1 MRVLQTLC
9 EAPSLF
15 CLFMR
20 EASLFRY
27 SSSCI
32 HFFLL
37 PLIRYIPIFIE
48 RTMGLKRIDE
58 RLSRVAT
65 IVKGWNGNSSVPR
78 IERDLAL
85 EELRHIYDEILD
97 YTPEQTEECAEENA
111 DSAEREE
118 RVVVTVAPIAE
129 SIAEVVD
136 DFDDAL
142 DIDALLGIGAEEES
156 APSQEESVAEAVE
169 TTAEEVVEE
178 SMVEVA
184 QEIVVESELEIV
196 AEPEPK
202 SESVEE
208 SVAEP
213 EVEVSADADAEAED
227 GTSSGALFNLDDIPV
242 RAKRGR
248 KMVQLY
254 SDNFTSR
261 VVTAPKEDDEAENEA
276 EAEEIAEPVQPAVE
290 PVVVEEQ
297 SAEEPKCLAD
307 VLGGGVKTLA
317 DAMASS
323 DEPTTPLNRVTELR
337 KAIGLNDKFLLVR
350 DLFGGDV
357 ERYEA
362 TIDTLDEFEDL
373 DECMIYIVENFRWNP
388 DSEAARLIVSLLE
401 RKLA

>member
-1 MRVLQTLC
+1 MF

-65 IVKGWNGNSSVPR
+65 IVKGWNGNSIVPR

-97 YTPEQTEECAEENA
+97 YTPEEREKRVEEKTESE
-111 DSAEREE
+111 EREE
-118 RVVVTVAPIAE
+118 RVVVTVAPIAD
-129 SIAEVVD
+129 SIADVVD

-156 APSQEESVAEAVE
+156 APSQEESVADTVE

-184 QEIVVESELEIV
+184 QEIVVESEPEIV
-196 AEPEPK
+196 AEPEP
-202 SESVEE
+202 ESVEAPI
-208 SVAEP
+208 AEP
-213 EVEVSADADAEAED
+213 EADVAPETEVEDNA
-227 GTSSGALFNLDDIPV
+227 SGALFNLDDIPV

-248 KMVQLY
+248 KMVHLY

-261 VVTAPKEDDEAENEA
+261 VVTAPKEDDEAESEA

-307 VLGGGVKTLA
+307 VLGGGVKTLG

>member
-1 MRVLQTLC
+1 MLQTLR

-97 YTPEQTEECAEENA
+97 YTPEQTEECAEEKTE
-111 DSAEREE
+111 SVEREE
-118 RVVVTVAPIAE
+118 RAVVTVAPIAE
-129 SIAEVVD
+129 SIADVVD

-156 APSQEESVAEAVE
+156 APSQEESVADAVE

-184 QEIVVESELEIV
+184 QEIVVESEPEIV
-196 AEPEPK
+196 AEPESK

-213 EVEVSADADAEAED
+213 EVEVSADAEAEAED

-290 PVVVEEQ
+290 RVVVEEQ

-307 VLGGGVKTLA
+307 VLGGGVKTLG

>member
-1 MRVLQTLC
+1 MLQTLC

-97 YTPEQTEECAEENA
+97 YTPEEREERVEEKIE
-111 DSAEREE
+111 SVEREE

-184 QEIVVESELEIV
+184 QEIVVESEPEIV

-213 EVEVSADADAEAED
+213 EADVAPETEVEDNA
-227 GTSSGALFNLDDIPV
+227 SGALFNLDDIPV

-248 KMVQLY
+248 KMVHLY

-261 VVTAPKEDDEAENEA
+261 VVTAPKEDDEAESEAEA
-276 EAEEIAEPVQPAVE
+276 EAEEIAEPIQPAVE
-290 PVVVEEQ
+290 RVVVEEQ

-307 VLGGGVKTLA
+307 VLGGGVKTLG

>member
-1 MRVLQTLC
+1 
-9 EAPSLF
+9 
-15 CLFMR
+15 
-20 EASLFRY
+20 
-27 SSSCI
+27 
-32 HFFLL
+32 
-37 PLIRYIPIFIE
+37 
-48 RTMGLKRIDE
+48 MGLKRIDE

-97 YTPEQTEECAEENA
+97 YTPEEREECAEEKTE
-111 DSAEREE
+111 SVEREE
-118 RVVVTVAPIAE
+118 RAVVTVAPIAE
-129 SIAEVVD
+129 SIADVVD

-156 APSQEESVAEAVE
+156 ATSQEQSIAEAVE

-184 QEIVVESELEIV
+184 QEIVVESEPEIV

-208 SVAEP
+208 PVAEP
-213 EVEVSADADAEAED
+213 EVEVSADAEAEAED

-261 VVTAPKEDDEAENEA
+261 VVTAQEDESAESEA

-290 PVVVEEQ
+290 RVVVEEQ

>member
-1 MRVLQTLC
+1 
-9 EAPSLF
+9 
-15 CLFMR
+15 
-20 EASLFRY
+20 
-27 SSSCI
+27 
-32 HFFLL
+32 
-37 PLIRYIPIFIE
+37 
-48 RTMGLKRIDE
+48 MGLKRIDE

-65 IVKGWNGNSSVPR
+65 IVKGWNGGSSVPR

-97 YTPEQTEECAEENA
+97 YTPEQTEECAEEKTE
-111 DSAEREE
+111 SVEREE
-118 RVVVTVAPIAE
+118 RAVVTVAPIAE
-129 SIAEVVD
+129 SIADVVD

-156 APSQEESVAEAVE
+156 VTSQEQSIAEAEE
-169 TTAEEVVEE
+169 TPKEEVVEE
-178 SMVEVA
+178 AMNEVA
-184 QEIVVESELEIV
+184 EEIVVESGPEIV
-196 AEPEPK
+196 AEPKPMEEPVK
-202 SESVEE
+202 E
-208 SVAEP
+208 SVAMP
-213 EVEVSADADAEAED
+213 EAEVSSETETVPEAED
-227 GTSSGALFNLDDIPV
+227 AAAGALFNLDDIPV

-248 KMVQLY
+248 KMVHLY

-261 VVTAPKEDDEAENEA
+261 VVTAQEDEPMEGEVNTEAT
-276 EAEEIAEPVQPAVE
+276 VQPAVE
-290 PVVVEEQ
+290 RVVVEEQ

-307 VLGGGVKTLA
+307 VLGGGVKTLG

>member
-1 MRVLQTLC
+1 
-9 EAPSLF
+9 
-15 CLFMR
+15 
-20 EASLFRY
+20 
-27 SSSCI
+27 
-32 HFFLL
+32 
-37 PLIRYIPIFIE
+37 
-48 RTMGLKRIDE
+48 MGLKRIDE

-97 YTPEQTEECAEENA
+97 YTPEEREECAEEKTE
-111 DSAEREE
+111 SVEREE

-184 QEIVVESELEIV
+184 QEIVVESEPEIV

-208 SVAEP
+208 PVAEP
-213 EVEVSADADAEAED
+213 EVEVSADAEAEAED

-248 KMVQLY
+248 KMVHLY

-261 VVTAPKEDDEAENEA
+261 VVTAKEDEPAESEA
-276 EAEEIAEPVQPAVE
+276 EAEEIAEPIQPAVE
-290 PVVVEEQ
+290 RVVVEEQ

-307 VLGGGVKTLA
+307 VLGGGVKTLG

>member
-1 MRVLQTLC
+1 
-9 EAPSLF
+9 
-15 CLFMR
+15 
-20 EASLFRY
+20 
-27 SSSCI
+27 
-32 HFFLL
+32 
-37 PLIRYIPIFIE
+37 
-48 RTMGLKRIDE
+48 MGLKRIDE

-65 IVKGWNGNSSVPR
+65 IVKGWNGSSSVPR

-97 YTPEQTEECAEENA
+97 YTPEQTEERAEEKTE
-111 DSAEREE
+111 SVEREE
-118 RVVVTVAPIAE
+118 RAVVTVAPIAE
-129 SIAEVVD
+129 SIADVVD

-142 DIDALLGIGAEEES
+142 DIDALLGIGAEEEG
-156 APSQEESVAEAVE
+156 ATSQEQSIAEAEE
-169 TTAEEVVEE
+169 TPKEEVVEE
-178 SMVEVA
+178 AMNEVA
-184 QEIVVESELEIV
+184 EEIVVESEPEIV
-196 AEPEPK
+196 AEPEPMEEPVK
-202 SESVEE
+202 E
-208 SVAEP
+208 SVAMP
-213 EVEVSADADAEAED
+213 EAEVSPEAETVPEAED
-227 GTSSGALFNLDDIPV
+227 AAAGALFNLDDIPV

-248 KMVQLY
+248 KMVHLY

-261 VVTAPKEDDEAENEA
+261 VATAQEDEPAESEPEA
-276 EAEEIAEPVQPAVE
+276 EATAQPVQPAVE
-290 PVVVEEQ
+290 RVVVEEQ

-307 VLGGGVKTLA
+307 VLGGGVKTLG

>member
-1 MRVLQTLC
+1 MLQTLC

-97 YTPEQTEECAEENA
+97 YTPEEREERVEENA

-118 RVVVTVAPIAE
+118 RAVVTVAPIAE
-129 SIAEVVD
+129 SIADVVD

-156 APSQEESVAEAVE
+156 APSQEESVADTVE

-184 QEIVVESELEIV
+184 EEIVVESEPEIV
-196 AEPEPK
+196 AEPEP
-202 SESVEE
+202 ESVEE
-208 SVAEP
+208 PIAEP
-213 EVEVSADADAEAED
+213 EADVAPETEVEDNA
-227 GTSSGALFNLDDIPV
+227 SGALFNLDDIPV

-254 SDNFTSR
+254 SNNFTSR
-261 VVTAPKEDDEAENEA
+261 VVTAKEDEPAESEAEV
-276 EAEEIAEPVQPAVE
+276 EEIAEPVQPAVD

>member
-1 MRVLQTLC
+1 MRVLQTLR

-97 YTPEQTEECAEENA
+97 YTPEQTEERVEENA

-118 RVVVTVAPIAE
+118 RAVVTVAPIAD

-142 DIDALLGIGAEEES
+142 DIDALLGIGTEEEG
-156 APSQEESVAEAVE
+156 APSQEQSIAEAVE
-169 TTAEEVVEE
+169 TPKEEVVEE

-184 QEIVVESELEIV
+184 QEIVVESEPEIV
-196 AEPEPK
+196 AEPEPEP
-202 SESVEE
+202 ESVEE
-208 SVAEP
+208 PIAEP
-213 EVEVSADADAEAED
+213 EADVAPETEVEDNA
-227 GTSSGALFNLDDIPV
+227 SGALFNLDDIPV

-248 KMVQLY
+248 KMVHLY

-261 VVTAPKEDDEAENEA
+261 VVTAPKEDDEAESEA
-276 EAEEIAEPVQPAVE
+276 EVEEIAEPVQPAVE
-290 PVVVEEQ
+290 RVVVEEQ

-307 VLGGGVKTLA
+307 VLGGGVKTLG

>member
-1 MRVLQTLC
+1 
-9 EAPSLF
+9 
-15 CLFMR
+15 
-20 EASLFRY
+20 
-27 SSSCI
+27 
-32 HFFLL
+32 
-37 PLIRYIPIFIE
+37 
-48 RTMGLKRIDE
+48 MGLKRIDE

-78 IERDLAL
+78 IERDLTL

-97 YTPEQTEECAEENA
+97 YTPEQTEECAEEKTE
-111 DSAEREE
+111 SVEREE
-118 RVVVTVAPIAE
+118 RAVVTVAPIAE
-129 SIAEVVD
+129 SIADVVD

-156 APSQEESVAEAVE
+156 ATSQEQSIAEAEE
-169 TTAEEVVEE
+169 TPKEEVVEA
-178 SMVEVA
+178 STVEVA
-184 QEIVVESELEIV
+184 QEIVVESEPEIV
-196 AEPEPK
+196 AEPEP
-202 SESVEE
+202 VEEPVKE
-208 SVAEP
+208 SVAMP
-213 EVEVSADADAEAED
+213 EAEVAAETETAPEAED
-227 GTSSGALFNLDDIPV
+227 AAAGALFNLDDIPV
-242 RAKRGR
+242 RAMRGR
-248 KMVQLY
+248 KMVHLY
-254 SDNFTSR
+254 SDNFASR
-261 VVTAPKEDDEAENEA
+261 VVTAQEDEPVESEPEAEVTA
-276 EAEEIAEPVQPAVE
+276 QPVQPAVE
-290 PVVVEEQ
+290 RVVVEEQ

-307 VLGGGVKTLA
+307 VLGGGVKTLG

>member
-1 MRVLQTLC
+1 MRVLQTLR

-65 IVKGWNGNSSVPR
+65 IVKGWNGSSSVPR

-97 YTPEQTEECAEENA
+97 YTPEEREDCAEENA

-129 SIAEVVD
+129 SIADVVD

-156 APSQEESVAEAVE
+156 ATSQEQSIAEAEE
-169 TTAEEVVEE
+169 TPKEEVVEE
-178 SMVEVA
+178 AMNEVA
-184 QEIVVESELEIV
+184 EEIVVESEPEIV
-196 AEPEPK
+196 AEPEP
-202 SESVEE
+202 EP
-208 SVAEP
+208 VAEP
-213 EVEVSADADAEAED
+213 IAEPEADVAPETEVEDNA
-227 GTSSGALFNLDDIPV
+227 SGALFNLDDIPV

-248 KMVQLY
+248 KMVHLY

-261 VVTAPKEDDEAENEA
+261 VVTAPKEDDEAESEA
-276 EAEEIAEPVQPAVE
+276 EAEEIAEPIQPAVE
-290 PVVVEEQ
+290 RVVVEEQ

-307 VLGGGVKTLA
+307 VLGGGVKTLG

>member
-1 MRVLQTLC
+1 
-9 EAPSLF
+9 
-15 CLFMR
+15 
-20 EASLFRY
+20 
-27 SSSCI
+27 
-32 HFFLL
+32 
-37 PLIRYIPIFIE
+37 
-48 RTMGLKRIDE
+48 MGLKRIDE

-65 IVKGWNGNSSVPR
+65 IVKGWNGSSSVPR

-97 YTPEQTEECAEENA
+97 YTPEEREERVEENA

-213 EVEVSADADAEAED
+213 EVEVSADAEAED

-276 EAEEIAEPVQPAVE
+276 EAEEIAEPIQPAVE
-290 PVVVEEQ
+290 RVVVEEQ

>member
-1 MRVLQTLC
+1 MY
-9 EAPSLF
+9 SLF
-15 CLFMR
+15 FTTFDTL
-20 EASLFRY
+20 Y
-27 SSSCI
+27 T
-32 HFFLL
+32 
-37 PLIRYIPIFIE
+37 YFIE

-65 IVKGWNGNSSVPR
+65 IVKGWNGSSSVPR

-97 YTPEQTEECAEENA
+97 YTPEEREKRVEEKTE
-111 DSAEREE
+111 SVEREE

-156 APSQEESVAEAVE
+156 APSQEESVADTVE

-184 QEIVVESELEIV
+184 QEIVVESEPEIV
-196 AEPEPK
+196 AEPEPEP
-202 SESVEE
+202 ESVEE
-208 SVAEP
+208 PIAEP
-213 EVEVSADADAEAED
+213 EVDVAPETEVED
-227 GTSSGALFNLDDIPV
+227 NASGALFNLDDIPV

-290 PVVVEEQ
+290 RVVVEEQ

>member
-1 MRVLQTLC
+1 MLQTLC

-276 EAEEIAEPVQPAVE
+276 EAEEIAEPIQPAVE
-290 PVVVEEQ
+290 RVVVEEQ

>member
-1 MRVLQTLC
+1 MLQTLR

-65 IVKGWNGNSSVPR
+65 IVKGWNGSSSVPR

-97 YTPEQTEECAEENA
+97 YTPEEREDCAEENA

-129 SIAEVVD
+129 SIADVVD

-156 APSQEESVAEAVE
+156 ATSQEQSIAEAEE
-169 TTAEEVVEE
+169 TPKEEVVEE
-178 SMVEVA
+178 AMNEVA
-184 QEIVVESELEIV
+184 EEIVVESEPEIV
-196 AEPEPK
+196 AEPEP
-202 SESVEE
+202 EP
-208 SVAEP
+208 VAEP
-213 EVEVSADADAEAED
+213 IAEPEADVAPETEVEDNA
-227 GTSSGALFNLDDIPV
+227 SGALFNLDDIPV

-248 KMVQLY
+248 KMVHLY

-261 VVTAPKEDDEAENEA
+261 VVTAPKEDDEAESEA
-276 EAEEIAEPVQPAVE
+276 EAEEIAEPIQPAVE
-290 PVVVEEQ
+290 RVVVEEQ

-307 VLGGGVKTLA
+307 VLGGGVKTLG

>member
-1 MRVLQTLC
+1 MLQTLC

-97 YTPEQTEECAEENA
+97 YTPEEREECAEEKTE
-111 DSAEREE
+111 SVEREE
-118 RVVVTVAPIAE
+118 RAVVTVAPIAE
-129 SIAEVVD
+129 SIADVVD

-156 APSQEESVAEAVE
+156 ATSQEQSIAEAVE

-184 QEIVVESELEIV
+184 QEIVVESEPEIV

-208 SVAEP
+208 PVAEP
-213 EVEVSADADAEAED
+213 EVEVSADAEAEAED

-261 VVTAPKEDDEAENEA
+261 VVTAQEDESAESEA

-290 PVVVEEQ
+290 RVVVEEQ

>member
-1 MRVLQTLC
+1 MLQTLC

-65 IVKGWNGNSSVPR
+65 IVKAWNGNSSVPR

-97 YTPEQTEECAEENA
+97 YTPEQTEECAEEKTE
-111 DSAEREE
+111 SVEREE

-156 APSQEESVAEAVE
+156 APSQEQSVADTVE

-184 QEIVVESELEIV
+184 EEIVVESEPEIV

-213 EVEVSADADAEAED
+213 EVEVSADAEAEAED

-261 VVTAPKEDDEAENEA
+261 VVTAPKEDDGAENEA

-290 PVVVEEQ
+290 RVVVEEQ

>member
-1 MRVLQTLC
+1 MLQTLR

-65 IVKGWNGNSSVPR
+65 IVKGWNGSSSVPR

-97 YTPEQTEECAEENA
+97 YTPEEREDCAEENA

-129 SIAEVVD
+129 SIADVVD

-156 APSQEESVAEAVE
+156 ATSQEQSIAEAEE
-169 TTAEEVVEE
+169 TPKEEVVEE
-178 SMVEVA
+178 AMNEVA
-184 QEIVVESELEIV
+184 EEIVVESEPEIV
-196 AEPEPK
+196 AEPEP
-202 SESVEE
+202 EP
-208 SVAEP
+208 VAEP
-213 EVEVSADADAEAED
+213 IAEPEADVAPETEVEDNA
-227 GTSSGALFNLDDIPV
+227 SGALFNLDDIPV

-248 KMVQLY
+248 KMVHLY

-261 VVTAPKEDDEAENEA
+261 VVTAPKEDDEAESEA
-276 EAEEIAEPVQPAVE
+276 EAEEIAEPIQPAVE
-290 PVVVEEQ
+290 RVVVEEQ

-307 VLGGGVKTLA
+307 VLGGGVKTLG

-337 KAIGLNDKFLLVR
+337 KAIGLNDKFLLIR

>member
-1 MRVLQTLC
+1 MLRTMF

-65 IVKGWNGNSSVPR
+65 IVKGWNGNSIVPR

-97 YTPEQTEECAEENA
+97 YTPEEREKRVEEKTESE
-111 DSAEREE
+111 EREE
-118 RVVVTVAPIAE
+118 RVVVTVAPIAD
-129 SIAEVVD
+129 SIADVVD

-156 APSQEESVAEAVE
+156 APSQEESVADTVE

-184 QEIVVESELEIV
+184 QEIVVESEPEIV
-196 AEPEPK
+196 AEPEP
-202 SESVEE
+202 ESVEAPI
-208 SVAEP
+208 AEP
-213 EVEVSADADAEAED
+213 EADVAPETEVEDNA
-227 GTSSGALFNLDDIPV
+227 SGALFNLDDIPV

-248 KMVQLY
+248 KMVHLY

-261 VVTAPKEDDEAENEA
+261 VVTAPKEDDEAESEA

-307 VLGGGVKTLA
+307 VLGGGVKTLG

>member
-1 MRVLQTLC
+1 
-9 EAPSLF
+9 
-15 CLFMR
+15 
-20 EASLFRY
+20 
-27 SSSCI
+27 
-32 HFFLL
+32 
-37 PLIRYIPIFIE
+37 
-48 RTMGLKRIDE
+48 MGLKRIDE

-65 IVKGWNGNSSVPR
+65 IVKGWNGSSSVPR

-97 YTPEQTEECAEENA
+97 YTPEEREDCAEENA

-129 SIAEVVD
+129 SIADVVD

-156 APSQEESVAEAVE
+156 APSQEQSIAEVEETPKEAVE
-169 TTAEEVVEE
+169 EPAAEVEK
-178 SMVEVA
+178 
-184 QEIVVESELEIV
+184 EIVVESEPEIV
-196 AEPEPK
+196 AEPEP
-202 SESVEE
+202 ESVEE
-208 SVAEP
+208 PIAEP
-213 EVEVSADADAEAED
+213 EADVAPETEVEDNA
-227 GTSSGALFNLDDIPV
+227 SGALFNLDDIPV

-248 KMVQLY
+248 KMVHLY

-261 VVTAPKEDDEAENEA
+261 VVTAPKEDDEAESEA
-276 EAEEIAEPVQPAVE
+276 EAEEITEPIQPAVE
-290 PVVVEEQ
+290 RVVVEEQ

-307 VLGGGVKTLA
+307 VLGGGVKTLG

-337 KAIGLNDKFLLVR
+337 KAIGLNDKFLLIR

>member
-1 MRVLQTLC
+1 
-9 EAPSLF
+9 
-15 CLFMR
+15 
-20 EASLFRY
+20 
-27 SSSCI
+27 
-32 HFFLL
+32 
-37 PLIRYIPIFIE
+37 
-48 RTMGLKRIDE
+48 MGLKRIDE

-65 IVKGWNGNSSVPR
+65 IVKGWSGSSSVPR

-97 YTPEQTEECAEENA
+97 YTPEQTEECAEEKA
-111 DSAEREE
+111 ESVEREE
-118 RVVVTVAPIAE
+118 RAVVTVAPIAE
-129 SIAEVVD
+129 SIADVVD

-156 APSQEESVAEAVE
+156 ATSQEQSIAEAEE
-169 TTAEEVVEE
+169 TPKEEVVEE
-178 SMVEVA
+178 AMNEVA
-184 QEIVVESELEIV
+184 EEIVVELESEIV
-196 AEPEPK
+196 AEPEPMEDPVK
-202 SESVEE
+202 E
-208 SVAEP
+208 SVAMPEAEVAS
-213 EVEVSADADAEAED
+213 EVETAPEAED
-227 GTSSGALFNLDDIPV
+227 VAAGALFNLDDIPV

-248 KMVQLY
+248 KMVHLY

-261 VVTAPKEDDEAENEA
+261 VVTAQEDEPAENEA

-290 PVVVEEQ
+290 RVVVEEQ

-307 VLGGGVKTLA
+307 VLGGGVKTLG

>member
-1 MRVLQTLC
+1 
-9 EAPSLF
+9 
-15 CLFMR
+15 
-20 EASLFRY
+20 
-27 SSSCI
+27 
-32 HFFLL
+32 
-37 PLIRYIPIFIE
+37 
-48 RTMGLKRIDE
+48 MGLKRIDE

-97 YTPEQTEECAEENA
+97 YTPEEREKRAEENA

-156 APSQEESVAEAVE
+156 APSQEQSIAEAVE

-184 QEIVVESELEIV
+184 EEIVVESEPEIV
-196 AEPEPK
+196 AEPEPM
-202 SESVEE
+202 E
-208 SVAEP
+208 EP
-213 EVEVSADADAEAED
+213 EADVAPETEVEDNA
-227 GTSSGALFNLDDIPV
+227 SGALFNLDDIPV

-290 PVVVEEQ
+290 RVVVEEQ

>member
-1 MRVLQTLC
+1 MLQTLR

-27 SSSCI
+27 SSSCF
-32 HFFLL
+32 HFFVL

-65 IVKGWNGNSSVPR
+65 IVKGWNGSSSVPR

-97 YTPEQTEECAEENA
+97 YTPEEREDCAEENA

-129 SIAEVVD
+129 SIADVVD

-156 APSQEESVAEAVE
+156 APSQEQSIAEVEETPKEAVE
-169 TTAEEVVEE
+169 EPAAEVEK
-178 SMVEVA
+178 
-184 QEIVVESELEIV
+184 EIVVESEPEIV
-196 AEPEPK
+196 AEPEP
-202 SESVEE
+202 ESVEE
-208 SVAEP
+208 PIAEP
-213 EVEVSADADAEAED
+213 EADVAPETEVEDNA
-227 GTSSGALFNLDDIPV
+227 SGALFNLDDIPV

-248 KMVQLY
+248 KMVHLY

-261 VVTAPKEDDEAENEA
+261 VVTAPKEDDEAESEA
-276 EAEEIAEPVQPAVE
+276 EAEEIAEPIQPAVE
-290 PVVVEEQ
+290 RVVVEEQ

-307 VLGGGVKTLA
+307 VLGGGVKTLG

-337 KAIGLNDKFLLVR
+337 KAIGLNDKFLLIR

>member
-1 MRVLQTLC
+1 
-9 EAPSLF
+9 
-15 CLFMR
+15 
-20 EASLFRY
+20 
-27 SSSCI
+27 
-32 HFFLL
+32 
-37 PLIRYIPIFIE
+37 
-48 RTMGLKRIDE
+48 MGLKRIDE

-65 IVKGWNGNSSVPR
+65 IVKGWNGSSSVPR

-97 YTPEQTEECAEENA
+97 YTPEEREERVEENA
-111 DSAEREE
+111 DSAERA
-118 RVVVTVAPIAE
+118 VVTVAPIAE
-129 SIAEVVD
+129 SIADVVD

-156 APSQEESVAEAVE
+156 APSQEQSIAEAVE

-178 SMVEVA
+178 SMVEA
-184 QEIVVESELEIV
+184 AEEIVVESEPEIV
-196 AEPEPK
+196 AEPE

-208 SVAEP
+208 PIAEP
-213 EVEVSADADAEAED
+213 EADVAPETEVEDNA
-227 GTSSGALFNLDDIPV
+227 SGALFNLDDIPV

-248 KMVQLY
+248 KMVHLY

-261 VVTAPKEDDEAENEA
+261 VVTASKEDDEAESEA
-276 EAEEIAEPVQPAVE
+276 EAEEIAESIQPAVE
-290 PVVVEEQ
+290 RVVVEEQ

-307 VLGGGVKTLA
+307 VLGGGVKTLG

>member
-1 MRVLQTLC
+1 MLQTLC

-97 YTPEQTEECAEENA
+97 YTPEQTEERVEENA

-129 SIAEVVD
+129 SIADVVD

-156 APSQEESVAEAVE
+156 APSQEQSIAEAVE

-184 QEIVVESELEIV
+184 EEIVVESEPEIV
-196 AEPEPK
+196 AEPEPEP
-202 SESVEE
+202 ESVEE
-208 SVAEP
+208 PIAEP
-213 EVEVSADADAEAED
+213 EADVAPETEVEDNA
-227 GTSSGALFNLDDIPV
+227 SGALFNLDDIPV

-261 VVTAPKEDDEAENEA
+261 VVTAKEDEPAESEA

>member
-1 MRVLQTLC
+1 
-9 EAPSLF
+9 
-15 CLFMR
+15 
-20 EASLFRY
+20 
-27 SSSCI
+27 
-32 HFFLL
+32 
-37 PLIRYIPIFIE
+37 
-48 RTMGLKRIDE
+48 MGLKRIDE

-97 YTPEQTEECAEENA
+97 YTPEEREERVEENA
-111 DSAEREE
+111 DSAERA
-118 RVVVTVAPIAE
+118 VVTVAPIAE
-129 SIAEVVD
+129 SIADVVD

-156 APSQEESVAEAVE
+156 APSQEQSIAEAVE

-178 SMVEVA
+178 SMVEA
-184 QEIVVESELEIV
+184 AEEIVVESEPEIV
-196 AEPEPK
+196 AEPE

-208 SVAEP
+208 PIAEP
-213 EVEVSADADAEAED
+213 EADVAPETEVEDNA
-227 GTSSGALFNLDDIPV
+227 SGALFNLDDIPV

-248 KMVQLY
+248 KMVHLY

-261 VVTAPKEDDEAENEA
+261 VVTAHEDEPMEGEVNA
-276 EAEEIAEPVQPAVE
+276 EATVQPAVE
-290 PVVVEEQ
+290 RVVVEEQ

-307 VLGGGVKTLA
+307 VLGGGVKTLG

>member
-1 MRVLQTLC
+1 
-9 EAPSLF
+9 
-15 CLFMR
+15 
-20 EASLFRY
+20 
-27 SSSCI
+27 
-32 HFFLL
+32 
-37 PLIRYIPIFIE
+37 
-48 RTMGLKRIDE
+48 MGLKRIDE

-65 IVKGWNGNSSVPR
+65 IVKGWNGSSSVPR

-97 YTPEQTEECAEENA
+97 YTPEQTEECAEEKTE
-111 DSAEREE
+111 SVEREE
-118 RVVVTVAPIAE
+118 RAVVTVAPIAE
-129 SIAEVVD
+129 SIADVVD

-156 APSQEESVAEAVE
+156 ATSQEQSIAEAEE
-169 TTAEEVVEE
+169 TPTEEVVEE
-178 SMVEVA
+178 AMNEVA
-184 QEIVVESELEIV
+184 EEIVVESEPMEEPIV
-196 AEPEPK
+196 EPK
-202 SESVEE
+202 TDAAPE
-208 SVAEP
+208 AETVP
-213 EVEVSADADAEAED
+213 EAETAPEAED
-227 GTSSGALFNLDDIPV
+227 AAAGALFNLDDIPV

-248 KMVQLY
+248 KMVHLY

-261 VVTAPKEDDEAENEA
+261 VVTAQEDEPAESEPEA
-276 EAEEIAEPVQPAVE
+276 EATTQSVQPAVE
-290 PVVVEEQ
+290 RVVVEEQ
-297 SAEEPKCLAD
+297 SVEEPKCLAD
-307 VLGGGVKTLA
+307 VLGGGVKTLG

>member
-1 MRVLQTLC
+1 MLQTLC

-213 EVEVSADADAEAED
+213 EVEVSADAEAEAED

>member
-1 MRVLQTLC
+1 
-9 EAPSLF
+9 
-15 CLFMR
+15 
-20 EASLFRY
+20 
-27 SSSCI
+27 
-32 HFFLL
+32 
-37 PLIRYIPIFIE
+37 
-48 RTMGLKRIDE
+48 MGLKRIDE

-97 YTPEQTEECAEENA
+97 YTPEEREKRVENA

-118 RVVVTVAPIAE
+118 RVMVTVAPIAE
-129 SIAEVVD
+129 SIADVVD

-142 DIDALLGIGAEEES
+142 DIDALLGIGAEEEG
-156 APSQEESVAEAVE
+156 APSQEQSIAEAVE

-184 QEIVVESELEIV
+184 EEIVVESEPEIV
-196 AEPEPK
+196 AEPEP
-202 SESVEE
+202 ESVEE
-208 SVAEP
+208 PIAEP
-213 EVEVSADADAEAED
+213 EADVAPETEVEDNA
-227 GTSSGALFNLDDIPV
+227 SGALFNLDDIPV

-248 KMVQLY
+248 KMVHLY

-261 VVTAPKEDDEAENEA
+261 VVTAPKEDDEAESEA
-276 EAEEIAEPVQPAVE
+276 EAEEIAEPIQPAVE
-290 PVVVEEQ
+290 RVVVEEQ

-307 VLGGGVKTLA
+307 VLGGGVKTLG

>member
-1 MRVLQTLC
+1 
-9 EAPSLF
+9 
-15 CLFMR
+15 
-20 EASLFRY
+20 
-27 SSSCI
+27 
-32 HFFLL
+32 
-37 PLIRYIPIFIE
+37 
-48 RTMGLKRIDE
+48 MGLKRIDE

-97 YTPEQTEECAEENA
+97 YTPEQTEECAEEKA
-111 DSAEREE
+111 ESVEREA
-118 RVVVTVAPIAE
+118 RAVVTVAPIAE
-129 SIAEVVD
+129 SIADVVD

-156 APSQEESVAEAVE
+156 ATSQEQSIAEAEE
-169 TTAEEVVEE
+169 TPMEEVVEE
-178 SMVEVA
+178 AMNEVA
-184 QEIVVESELEIV
+184 QEIVVESEPEIV
-196 AEPEPK
+196 AEPEPMEEPVK
-202 SESVEE
+202 E
-208 SVAEP
+208 SVAMP
-213 EVEVSADADAEAED
+213 EAEVAAEAETAPEAED
-227 GTSSGALFNLDDIPV
+227 VAAGALFNLDDIPV

-248 KMVQLY
+248 KMVHLY

-261 VVTAPKEDDEAENEA
+261 VVTAQEDEPMEGEVNA
-276 EAEEIAEPVQPAVE
+276 EATVQPAVE
-290 PVVVEEQ
+290 RVVVEEQ

-307 VLGGGVKTLA
+307 VLGGGVKTLG

>member
-1 MRVLQTLC
+1 
-9 EAPSLF
+9 
-15 CLFMR
+15 
-20 EASLFRY
+20 
-27 SSSCI
+27 
-32 HFFLL
+32 
-37 PLIRYIPIFIE
+37 
-48 RTMGLKRIDE
+48 MGLKRIDE

-97 YTPEQTEECAEENA
+97 YTPEQTEECAEEKTE
-111 DSAEREE
+111 SVEREE
-118 RVVVTVAPIAE
+118 RAVVTVAPIAE

-156 APSQEESVAEAVE
+156 ATSQEQSIAEAEE
-169 TTAEEVVEE
+169 TPKEEVVEE
-178 SMVEVA
+178 AMNEVA
-184 QEIVVESELEIV
+184 EEIVVESEPEIV
-196 AEPEPK
+196 AESEPEPM
-202 SESVEE
+202 EETIVEPKTE
-208 SVAEP
+208 AVP
-213 EVEVSADADAEAED
+213 EVETAPEAED
-227 GTSSGALFNLDDIPV
+227 VAAGALFNLDDIPV

-248 KMVQLY
+248 KMVHLY

-261 VVTAPKEDDEAENEA
+261 VVTAQEDEPMEGEVNA
-276 EAEEIAEPVQPAVE
+276 EATVQPAVE
-290 PVVVEEQ
+290 RVVVEEQ

-307 VLGGGVKTLA
+307 VLGGGVKTLG